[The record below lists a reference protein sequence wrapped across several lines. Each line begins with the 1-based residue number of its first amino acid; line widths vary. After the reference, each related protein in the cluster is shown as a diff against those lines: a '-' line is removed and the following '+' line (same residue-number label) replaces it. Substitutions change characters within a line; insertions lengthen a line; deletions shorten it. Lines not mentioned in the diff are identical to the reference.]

1 MNFSSKS
8 IIFASPCSLSFTGQ
22 MPELPEIPEAADP
35 FEKRVALTIA
45 ILAVVL
51 SFIGNL
57 GDNAK
62 TEAILKTNEASN
74 KWGYFQAKSIK
85 GQLSKLEAD
94 IITNLGGATLPDKS
108 KELLEKLKA
117 DSERYDT
124 EKAEIKTEAEHLVTE
139 AKHESEVNELCDK
152 ASLFL
157 QIGVVICSVSILSGW
172 KPFWFIGIGL
182 GIVGIAFGIG
192 AFSL

>member
-1 MNFSSKS
+1 MLFY
-8 IIFASPCSLSFTGQ
+8 LSMPFVRIPVFTFPFL
-22 MPELPEIPEAADP
+22 MAELPEIPEAADP

-45 ILAVVL
+45 ILAVIL

-85 GQLSKLEAD
+85 GQMSRLEGDLLLNLSPSP
-94 IITNLGGATLPDKS
+94 LPDKTR
-108 KELLEKLKA
+108 EMVEKLKA
-117 DSERYDT
+117 DSERYDH
-124 EKAEIKTEAEHLVTE
+124 EKGEIKEEAEHLVAE
-139 AKHESEVNELCDK
+139 AKHESDVNEHCDR
-152 ASLFL
+152 AALFL

-172 KPFWFIGIGL
+172 KPFWLIGLGL
-182 GIVGIAFGIG
+182 GIVGAAFGIG
-192 AFSL
+192 AFTL

>member
-1 MNFSSKS
+1 MNSFCKS
-8 IIFASPCSLSFTGQ
+8 IIFASPSPLSLTNQ

-62 TEAILKTNEASN
+62 TEAVLKTNEATN

-85 GQLSKLEAD
+85 GQLSKLEGD
-94 IITNLGGATLPDKS
+94 IITHLGGAALPDKS

-117 DSERYDT
+117 DSERYET

>member
-1 MNFSSKS
+1 
-8 IIFASPCSLSFTGQ
+8 

-62 TEAILKTNEASN
+62 TEAILKTNEATN

-94 IITNLGGATLPDKS
+94 IISNLGGATLPDKS

-124 EKAEIKTEAEHLVTE
+124 ENAEIKTEAEHLVTE

-182 GIVGIAFGIG
+182 GIVGIAFGVG

>member
-1 MNFSSKS
+1 MAE
-8 IIFASPCSLSFTGQ
+8 I
-22 MPELPEIPEAADP
+22 PEIPEAADP

-62 TEAILKTNEASN
+62 TEAILKTNEATN

-85 GQLSKLEAD
+85 GQLSKIESDLLV
-94 IITNLGGATLPDKS
+94 NLSSGNSSEKS
-108 KELLEKLKA
+108 GELVEKLKA
-117 DSERYDT
+117 DAERYEH
-124 EKAEIKTEAEHLVTE
+124 EKTEIKTEAEHLTAE
-139 AKHESEVNELCDK
+139 AKHESDVNEHCDR
-152 ASLFL
+152 AALFL

-172 KPFWFIGIGL
+172 RPFWFIGIGL
-182 GIVGIAFGIG
+182 GIVGIAFGV
-192 AFSL
+192 AAYTL

>member
-1 MNFSSKS
+1 MS
-8 IIFASPCSLSFTGQ
+8 
-22 MPELPEIPEAADP
+22 ELPEIPEAADP

-45 ILAVVL
+45 ILAVIL

-62 TEAILKTNEASN
+62 TEAILKTNEATN

-85 GQLSKLEAD
+85 GQMSKLEAD
-94 IITNLGGATLPDKS
+94 LLSHLGGATLAEPS

-117 DSERYDT
+117 DAERYDH
-124 EKAEIKTEAEHLVTE
+124 EKAEIKTEAEHLVAE
-139 AKHESEVNELCDK
+139 AKHESDVNEHCDK

-157 QIGVVICSVSILSGW
+157 QIGVVICSVAILSGW
-172 KPFWFIGIGL
+172 KPFWLIGIGL
-182 GIVGIAFGIG
+182 GIVGLTFGIG
-192 AFSL
+192 AFTL